1 MPALI
6 AFGFQYWKYIA
17 VVAALLAVF
26 GWHKAQVSKAYR
38 SGVEAER
45 TAARIEAGK
54 RIVEMEKS
62 NAEFQKLPAR
72 DRCIAFMRDSGLP
85 IDNCAD
91 GR

>member
-1 MPALI
+1 MWFAFALKYWRGIAI
-6 AFGFQYWKYIA
+6 AFAIT
-17 VVAALLAVF
+17 AAF
-26 GWHKAQVSKAYR
+26 GWYKLQVRNAYQA
-38 SGVEAER
+38 GVEAER

-85 IDNCAD
+85 ANNCD
-91 GR
+91 